1 MFKKIVVGID
11 GSEPSKTA
19 VKMACDLA
27 GKYGS
32 EIHLV
37 HTPQPQT
44 VAFALGAVAGYH
56 AAITMPIQEE
66 VDKAG
71 RKLMEDAIALATAE
85 GQTVSGCFV
94 ETGDP
99 ADQVVRYAK
108 THACDLI
115 VTGRRGLGSVGA
127 LLQGSTTQ
135 RINHLA
141 ECACLSVV

>member
-11 GSEPSKTA
+11 GSAPSNTA
-19 VKMACDLA
+19 LEIACDLA
-27 GKYGS
+27 GKYGA
-32 EIHLV
+32 EVHLV

-44 VAFALGAVAGYH
+44 VAFALGAVPGYH
-56 AAITMPIQEE
+56 AAITMPAE
-66 VDKAG
+66 VDVAKAAN
-71 RKLMEDAIALATAE
+71 KLLDEATKLAANAGQKIAGTHI
-85 GQTVSGCFV
+85 

-99 ADQVVRYAK
+99 ADQVVRYASDRG
-108 THACDLI
+108 CDLI
-115 VTGRRGLGSVGA
+115 ITGRRGLGAVGA